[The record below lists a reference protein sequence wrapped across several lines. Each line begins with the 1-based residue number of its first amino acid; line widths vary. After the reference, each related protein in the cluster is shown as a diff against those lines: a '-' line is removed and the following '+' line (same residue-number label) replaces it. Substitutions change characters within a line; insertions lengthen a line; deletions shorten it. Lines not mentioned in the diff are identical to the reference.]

1 MMIGNNRNKECSKQK
16 KSKDANQK
24 KYPQTLT
31 HFLAMSLIKMM
42 KEIRNFF
49 NSVGCLENSI
59 EDNVFTLPLFQKAVV
74 SK

>member
-1 MMIGNNRNKECSKQK
+1 MIGNNRNKECSKQK

-42 KEIRNFF
+42 KEIRTLF
-49 NSVGCLENSI
+49 NVGCLENSI
-59 EDNVFTLPLFQKAVV
+59 EDNVFTLPLFQKAAV